1 MEHLERMKIEYKELN
16 EKIEKLSIF
25 LEKEFKSKDK
35 TCEKQR
41 VLLALQLQAMYNY
54 LEVLGERIE
63 LG

>member
-1 MEHLERMKIEYKELN
+1 MNKELN
-16 EKIEKLSIF
+16 EKIEKLSTF
-25 LEKEFKSKDK
+25 LEKEFQKEDK

-41 VLLALQLQAMYNY
+41 VLLASQLQAMYNY

>member
-1 MEHLERMKIEYKELN
+1 MTYIERMKKEHKELEN
-16 EKIEKLSIF
+16 KMEKLSIF
-25 LEKEFKSKDK
+25 LDAEFNNPVK

-54 LEVLGERIE
+54 LEILSERIE